1 MQVLA
6 GPGKW
11 LAVGLAMIEEMPLEG
26 FEDSSC
32 DEAWCEDVA
41 VEAPQGEGS
50 DVDGSLADGR
60 EGEVV
65 GGQPG
70 EVGFGS
76 LAAPAERGMVERG
89 MVCLRQP

>member
-1 MQVLA
+1 VQVLA
-6 GPGKW
+6 GPGERF
-11 LAVGLAMIEEMPLEG
+11 AVGLAMVEEMPLEG
-26 FEDSSC
+26 FEDRSC
-32 DEAWCEDVA
+32 DEAWREDVA

-50 DVDGSLADGR
+50 DVDGSFADGG

-65 GGQPG
+65 GGEPG